1 MTQDL
6 GPDAGG
12 NPDVVVVGSGPAGVA
27 AALAARRAG
36 ADVLLLD
43 RAEFPRDKVCGDGV
57 APQALDV
64 LAVLGVDVDALVAG
78 SVPIHTLAL
87 ESPRGISAR
96 RRTTRPGWVVPRA
109 VFDARL
115 HARALAAGIRF
126 RHHRVRAVRRVPG
139 GVDVDGTVAP
149 VVVAADGAES
159 GVRRAL
165 VGTPRPGTVA
175 LAIRGY
181 APWDGTGEQLLRLV
195 EQHFPAYAWAFPI
208 GDGRA
213 NVGYGE
219 VLTGAPP
226 TRAHLLERLHALLPG
241 LDVRAL
247 RAHRLPL
254 STGRVASPDGRVLL
268 AGDAAGLINPVTGEG
283 IYYAVLSGALAGAAA
298 VGGGD
303 PGRAYRRAL
312 RGALGTHFRH
322 TDALAALS
330 RRPGLLEAGLAAARD
345 DQRVFDDVVELGL
358 GDGRLGPRTAVRVL
372 RAAVARTGS

>member
-1 MTQDL
+1 MSES
-6 GPDAGG
+6 GV
-12 NPDVVVVGSGPAGVA
+12 DVLVVGSGPAGCA

-36 ADVLLLD
+36 AQVLLVD

-78 SVPIHTLAL
+78 SAPVRTLRL
-87 ESPRGISAR
+87 ESPRGVVAR
-96 RRTTRPGWVVPRA
+96 RHTARPGWVVPRA
-109 VFDARL
+109 VLDARL
-115 HARALAAGIRF
+115 HRAALDAGVRF
-126 RHHRVRAVRRVPG
+126 RRQRVRQVLPFPG
-139 GVDVDGTVAP
+139 GVDVDGTRAA

-159 GVRRAL
+159 VLRRAM
-165 VGTPRPGTVA
+165 VGAPRAGTVA
-175 LAIRGY
+175 VAMRGY
-181 APWDGTGEQLLRLV
+181 APWTGRGQETGEQLLRLV
-195 EQHFPAYAWAFPI
+195 SQHFPAYAWAFPI

-241 LDVRAL
+241 VAPTQL

-298 VGGGD
+298 VGSAD

-312 RGALGTHFRH
+312 RVALGVHLRH
-322 TDALAALS
+322 TDTLSAVS
-330 RRPGLLEAGLAAARD
+330 RRPWLLEAGISAARQ
-345 DQRVFDDVVELGL
+345 DQRVFDEVVELGL
-358 GDGRLGPRTAVRVL
+358 GDGRLGPRTALRVL
-372 RAAVARTGS
+372 RAALG